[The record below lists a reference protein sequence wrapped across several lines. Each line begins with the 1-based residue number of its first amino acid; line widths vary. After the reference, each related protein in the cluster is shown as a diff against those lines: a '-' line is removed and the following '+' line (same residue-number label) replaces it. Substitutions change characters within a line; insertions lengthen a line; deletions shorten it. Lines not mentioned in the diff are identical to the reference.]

1 MITFTFGSWLRQQRR
16 DLQWIWG
23 LRWLR
28 PRVLWFQWR
37 ARRLAWR
44 MGDPF
49 SITSV
54 TRPSNTR
61 VLLELARHRSRIV
74 ELGTATAWTAITLA
88 LDDAKRHVI
97 TYDPFERPE
106 PERYLSLVGRDVRN
120 RIEMVIAPGSTGPR
134 DREPVDLL
142 YIDSSHEREQT
153 IEEVRAWQPH
163 LRPGALIIF
172 DDYTH
177 PDFPG
182 IKQAVEELSLVG
194 EQRGNLFVH
203 RHCGEQACLTTVQTM
218 A

>member
-1 MITFTFGSWLRQQRR
+1 MLSPQ
-16 DLQWIWG
+16 
-23 LRWLR
+23 
-28 PRVLWFQWR
+28 VLWFHWR

-44 MGDPF
+44 MGDLF

-54 TRPSNTR
+54 TRPPDTR
-61 VLLELARHRSRIV
+61 VLLDLAKGRSRIV

-88 LDDAKRHVI
+88 LDEAERHVI
-97 TYDPFERPE
+97 TYDPFDRPE
-106 PERYLSLVGRDVRN
+106 PESYLRLVRRDVRD

-163 LRPGALIIF
+163 LSTGALIIF

-182 IKQAVEELSLVG
+182 IREAVEDLALEG
-194 EQRGNLFVH
+194 EQRGKLFIH
-203 RHCGEQACLTTVQTM
+203 RHHREQVALMQAVCNQG
-218 A
+218 

>member
-1 MITFTFGSWLRQQRR
+1 
-16 DLQWIWG
+16 
-23 LRWLR
+23 
-28 PRVLWFQWR
+28 
-37 ARRLAWR
+37 
-44 MGDPF
+44 MGDLF

-54 TRPSNTR
+54 TRPPDTR
-61 VLLELARHRSRIV
+61 VLLDLAKHRNRIV

-88 LDDAKRHVI
+88 LDDAERHVI
-97 TYDPFERPE
+97 TYDPFDRPE
-106 PERYLSLVGRDVRN
+106 PECYLSLVRRDVRD
-120 RIEMVIAPGSTGPR
+120 RIAMVIAPGSTGPR

-182 IKQAVEELSLVG
+182 IRQAVEELALEG
-194 EQRGNLFVH
+194 EQRGTLFIH
-203 RHCGEQACLTTVQTM
+203 RHHRKQVAPSHATYHRQG
-218 A
+218 

>member
-1 MITFTFGSWLRQQRR
+1 M
-16 DLQWIWG
+16 WG
-23 LRWLR
+23 LRGLSR
-28 PRVLWFQWR
+28 QVLWFQWC

-44 MGDPF
+44 MGDLF

-54 TRPSNTR
+54 TRPADMR
-61 VLLELARHRSRIV
+61 VLLDLAKRRSRIV

-88 LDDAKRHVI
+88 LDDAKRHI
-97 TYDPFERPE
+97 TTYDPFERPE
-106 PERYLSLVGRDVRN
+106 PERYLSLVRREVRD
-120 RIEMVIAPGSTGPR
+120 RIEMVIAPGSTGPEGP
-134 DREPVDLL
+134 EPVDLL

-182 IKQAVEELSLVG
+182 IKQAIEELALEGDS
-194 EQRGNLFVH
+194 
-203 RHCGEQACLTTVQTM
+203 M
-218 A
+218 ARCSSTDTPRTNRADHGTS